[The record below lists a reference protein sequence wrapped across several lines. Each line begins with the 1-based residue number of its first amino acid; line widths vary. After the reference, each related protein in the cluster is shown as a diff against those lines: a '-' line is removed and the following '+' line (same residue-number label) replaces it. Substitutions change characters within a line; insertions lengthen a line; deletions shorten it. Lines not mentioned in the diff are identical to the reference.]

1 MAKITRVGVDLAK
14 NVFHIHAV
22 DENEKTVWQGKYSR
36 SNWIKAVVKRTPQ
49 TATIDMEACGF
60 AHHWARELIK
70 LGYDVKLVAAQFVK
84 PYVKTNKN
92 DKVDAEAICET
103 INRPNMRFVSVKAV
117 EQQDLQ
123 AMHRIREE
131 LISQRTSKAN
141 QIRGLTAEYGIFA
154 PAGIHHLKK
163 HIPVWLEDA
172 ENSLTPLFRELLQ
185 MMYDDLTLLGESI
198 DSITN
203 KIRSSLNSNPA
214 AQRLMEITGVGPL
227 VCSALLID
235 LGDGSAFKK
244 GRDFAASLGLVPR
257 QHSTGGRDR
266 LLGISK
272 RGNGYLRKLLAHGA
286 RAAFRHVKDKTDPLS
301 LWIKK
306 LSLTKHANVAI
317 IALANKI
324 ARISWALVVKNEKYN
339 DSLAAYK
346 A

>member
-1 MAKITRVGVDLAK
+1 MTKIIRVGVDLAK

-36 SNWIKAVVKRTPQ
+36 NNWIKAIVKRTPQ
-49 TATIDMEACGF
+49 STTIGMEACGS

-70 LGYDVKLVAAQFVK
+70 LGYEVKLVAAQFVK

-92 DKVDAEAICET
+92 DKVDAEAICEV
-103 INRPNMRFVSVKAV
+103 INRPNMRFVSIKTV
-117 EQQDLQ
+117 EQQDIQ
-123 AMHRIREE
+123 SMHRIREE
-131 LISQRTSKAN
+131 LISQRTAKAN
-141 QIRGLTAEYGIFA
+141 QIRGLTAEYGVFA
-154 PAGIHHLKK
+154 PVGINHLRKC
-163 HIPVWLEDA
+163 IPMWLEDA
-172 ENSLTPLFRELLQ
+172 ENSLSFLFRELLQ
-185 MMYDDLTLLGESI
+185 IMYDDLTVLDESI
-198 DSITN
+198 NHITN
-203 KIRSSLNSNPA
+203 KIKNNLNNNPA
-214 AQRLMEITGVGPL
+214 AQRLMKITGVGPL

-235 LGDGSAFKK
+235 LGDGLTFKK

-272 RGNGYLRKLLAHGA
+272 RGNGYLRKLLVHGA

-324 ARISWALVVKNEKYN
+324 ARISWALVAKSEEY
-339 DSLAAYK
+339 DASLAA